1 MGWHRAGRLRF
12 AQQRHAL
19 LMAIVERQ
27 SAMRAEMRLMHGGQ
41 MPQMME
47 RSCSIPISPSKPR

>member
-1 MGWHRAGRLRF
+1 
-12 AQQRHAL
+12 
-19 LMAIVERQ
+19 
-27 SAMRAEMRLMHGGQ
+27 MHGGQ